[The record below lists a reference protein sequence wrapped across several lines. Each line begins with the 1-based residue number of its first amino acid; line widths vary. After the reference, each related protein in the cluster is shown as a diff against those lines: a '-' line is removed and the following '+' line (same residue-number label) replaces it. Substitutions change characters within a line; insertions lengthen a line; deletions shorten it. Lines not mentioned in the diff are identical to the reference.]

1 MTSAASQ
8 QPQIT
13 ATTPSA
19 SSAPSYASAAGASK
33 KPTATTPLIAAGSH
47 PPVVVGSSA
56 PASQNGGKSAAPP
69 VNGRPNI
76 TPAIPSVAG
85 PPAIARSTL
94 NGAAGEHAQKSSVTI
109 TGNGGPVAGGS
120 KSIPQFGFVESPA
133 VSHSTP
139 HTGGAAPIAIPGGGN
154 PRVMSPA
161 HSPSPIPQM
170 PLQSGGQR
178 APSSTQAAVT
188 FGSFPGDGDR
198 HMKQHSVSHTPNMG
212 PSPHVR
218 RDSQP
223 SAHNEQVGHGAQ
235 NHPRGGGYNN
245 RGRGGSFNNQYN
257 PNMGG
262 YPPTNRYNNAGPSTR
277 GGMPPYQGRGG
288 MPQYSPQPPRASP
301 AQTPAMPH
309 LGGTPTMQPAAL
321 ATGQPYYAAPG
332 MNMYQVKPPFIHH
345 SNPPFK
351 QGKKNK
357 GMKNGEKQPRPR
369 DTWEQKE
376 WQRQQA
382 VPNELTNRMRR
393 NSKRWDAAPEQG
405 HGRNNGGP
413 PMRDFPDGPHGQ
425 YGYASGGPA
434 VLPRPNQDGFSA
446 PYAYHPNGVSS
457 FFRADATGHID
468 LSPAS
473 GNFEQLLTEQHK
485 QMNGPYGVVPPQMDG
500 YRQGMMM
507 PGYAYPQPGM
517 PYMGQ
522 PQPAAGAYHQPFTPA
537 AYNQGQPAAQSMSR
551 NASQVSDRPTS
562 STGPSQAPVI
572 ASTPQ
577 QRTTQPAA
585 SGPPAIVSS
594 STFSFPKKS
603 TIVIKTQDGKVVDF
617 SSAANKVPASPSA
630 ITQQSK
636 TPPVV
641 APTPT
646 PPPKSSTPSHTRT
659 ESSAPAKTAEQ
670 LREEFKL
677 KVRQTTEAQDDAAAK
692 AAADK
697 AAADKAVEEKAAEV
711 KAAEEA
717 KTKEQER
724 LAAEKK
730 AAEAKAAEEAKT
742 KADADAKAK
751 ADAEAADKAAKET
764 GETEEDEMERMIRE
778 MEEEDARREKEQ
790 EIISQRKA
798 AEAAERKKR
807 EEADKAISA
816 AENDKKLREQE
827 REMERL
833 EEEREK
839 KREEAEAKIAAGK
852 GESVAELLSKKMDKL
867 DISDKKDEKAAEAP
881 AKAGAAEKRGKPL
894 PLNLSPLNTSAV
906 EAPQPSAA
914 LQSLR
919 SSRFLSGVK
928 YDIYPAGIASPNPSL
943 NKAVSDK
950 GKMFKY
956 DAGFLLQFQRVF
968 TEVPSLEFTEKVK
981 SLIGDTDGSRSAS
994 ARTPGASGRQNSRP
1008 AGGAAGFPSQG
1019 AMGQFASK
1027 ALPPGTTSE
1036 QRFAMASGS
1045 MARPAISGMAFG
1057 RTNTFPGPMG
1067 SRTPSS
1073 TNAAGIPNSPR
1084 GGSRRGGGGS
1094 KRAEFGGKSD
1104 AQAAKTMPLTAG
1116 MDLKPITTSSTGWKP
1131 TSLKGGPTPQPG
1143 AAHLDPELVQR
1154 KVKAALNKMTPEK
1167 FDKIADS
1174 ILVIASQS
1182 KNEQDGRTLRQVI
1195 QLTFE
1200 KATDEAHWASM
1211 YAKFCKRMLE
1221 TMSHEIRDENIL
1233 DKNGNVVSG
1242 GALFRKYLLNRCQ
1255 EEFERGWKI
1264 DLPEAKDAKGQ
1275 EAVLLS
1281 DEYYVAAAAKRRGLG
1296 LVQFIGELFKLGMLT
1311 ERIMHECVRKLLEF
1325 EGMPDEA
1332 EIESLTKLL
1341 RTVGATLDSSEK
1353 GPAMMDAYF
1362 QRIDSIVNLPD
1373 LPSRLRFMLMDIID
1387 LRRVRWASKDG
1398 NKGPKTLEEVRA
1410 EAEAQA
1416 AQKAL
1421 ESQRSNQRGGPGG
1434 RAPSGR
1440 GDNRGGYSTFSQPPP
1455 NQVQMDDLRR
1465 LKNTGSRSSSQNMG
1479 FGPTS
1484 MFASRSGSG
1493 RRGLGPGGAFGRA
1506 GEDSGASS
1514 RTGTP
1519 PVRDSTAHTN
1529 AFALLADTGE
1539 NPASPPSTSASPALS
1554 KAALANASEKKE

>member
-1 MTSAASQ
+1 
-8 QPQIT
+8 
-13 ATTPSA
+13 
-19 SSAPSYASAAGASK
+19 
-33 KPTATTPLIAAGSH
+33 
-47 PPVVVGSSA
+47 
-56 PASQNGGKSAAPP
+56 
-69 VNGRPNI
+69 
-76 TPAIPSVAG
+76 
-85 PPAIARSTL
+85 
-94 NGAAGEHAQKSSVTI
+94 
-109 TGNGGPVAGGS
+109 
-120 KSIPQFGFVESPA
+120 
-133 VSHSTP
+133 
-139 HTGGAAPIAIPGGGN
+139 
-154 PRVMSPA
+154 
-161 HSPSPIPQM
+161 
-170 PLQSGGQR
+170 
-178 APSSTQAAVT
+178 
-188 FGSFPGDGDR
+188 
-198 HMKQHSVSHTPNMG
+198 MKQHSVSHTPNMG

-218 RDSQP
+218 RDSQA

-235 NHPRGGGYNN
+235 NHGRGGYQSN
-245 RGRGGSFNNQYN
+245 RGRGGFNNQYN
-257 PNMGG
+257 NPSQMG
-262 YPPTNRYNNAGPSTR
+262 YPPANRYNNPGPSTR

-301 AQTPAMPH
+301 AQAPAMPH

-321 ATGQPYYAAPG
+321 ATGQPYYAPG
-332 MNMYQVKPPFIHH
+332 MNMYTHQVKPPFIHQN
-345 SNPPFK
+345 NPPFK

-357 GMKNGEKQPRPR
+357 GMKNGEKQPRQR
-369 DTWEQKE
+369 EAWDQRE
-376 WQRQQA
+376 WQRQP

-393 NSKRWDAAPEQG
+393 NSKRWDAGPEQQN
-405 HGRNNGGP
+405 HGRNNGGLP
-413 PMRDFPDGPHGQ
+413 LREFPDGPQGS

-434 VLPRPNQDGFSA
+434 VMTRPDQDGFPS
-446 PYAYHPNGVSS
+446 PYALHPGGVP
-457 FFRADATGHID
+457 FLRTDAMGRID

-473 GNFEQLLTEQHK
+473 GNFEQLLTEQQK
-485 QMNGPYGVVPPQMDG
+485 QMNNPYGVVPPQMDG

-522 PQPAAGAYHQPFTPA
+522 PQPTAAPYHQTFAPA
-537 AYNQGQPAAQSMSR
+537 SYNQGQPVAQSMSR

-562 STGPSQAPVI
+562 STGQSQAPVI
-572 ASTPQ
+572 AATPQ
-577 QRTTQPAA
+577 QRATQPAA
-585 SGPPAIVSS
+585 SGAPAIVSS
-594 STFSFPKKS
+594 STFSLPKK
-603 TIVIKTQDGKVVDF
+603 TAVVIKTLDGKVLDF
-617 SSAANKVPASPSA
+617 NKVPASPSP
-630 ITQQSK
+630 ISQQSN
-636 TPPVV
+636 TPPFV

-659 ESSAPAKTAEQ
+659 ESAAPAKTAEQ
-670 LREEFKL
+670 LREEFKQ

-697 AAADKAVEEKAAEV
+697 AAADKAAEEKAA
-711 KAAEEA
+711 AED
-717 KTKEQER
+717 KTKEEQR
-724 LAAEKK
+724 LAAEKQ
-730 AAEAKAAEEAKT
+730 AAEAKAAEEAKV

-751 ADAEAADKAAKET
+751 ADAEAADKATKDKAAKDVAEKVDD
-764 GETEEDEMERMIRE
+764 EDETERMIRE

-790 EIISQRKA
+790 EAITQRKA
-798 AEAAERKKR
+798 AEAAERKKK
-807 EEADKAISA
+807 EDAEKLVSA
-816 AENDKKLREQE
+816 AENDRKLREQE

-839 KREEAEAKIAAGK
+839 KREEAEAKAASGK
-852 GESVAELLSKKMDKL
+852 GESVADLLAKKMDKL
-867 DISDKKDEKAAEAP
+867 DISDKKDEKPAEAP
-881 AKAGAAEKRGKPL
+881 AKAGAAEKRSKPL

-914 LQSLR
+914 MQSLR
-919 SSRFLSGVK
+919 SARFLNGIK
-928 YDIYPAGIASPNPSL
+928 YDIYPAGIASPNPAL

-956 DAGFLLQFQRVF
+956 DAQFLMQFQGVF
-968 TEVPSLEFTEKVK
+968 TEVPSVEFNDKVK
-981 SLIGDTDGSRSAS
+981 ALIGDSDGSRSAS
-994 ARTPGASGRQNSRP
+994 ARTPGAGSGRQNSRP
-1008 AGGAAGFPSQG
+1008 GGGAGGFPSQG

-1045 MARPAISGMAFG
+1045 MPRPAGMTGMAFA
-1057 RTNTFPGPMG
+1057 RTSTFPGPM

-1094 KRAEFGGKSD
+1094 KRAEFGGKSE

-1131 TSLKGGPTPQPG
+1131 TSLKASPAAAAQPG
-1143 AAHLDPELVQR
+1143 HMDPEMVQR

-1167 FDKIADS
+1167 FDKLADS

-1221 TMSHEIRDENIL
+1221 TMSHEIRDEGIH

-1264 DLPEAKDAKGQ
+1264 DLPQAKEGQ
-1275 EAVLLS
+1275 ANEAVLLS

-1362 QRIDSIVNLPD
+1362 QRIDSIVHLPD

-1410 EAEAQA
+1410 EVCLFPSPLSFCYGPVLTCHQAEAQA

-1421 ESQRSNQRGGPGG
+1421 ENSRSNQRGGPGG

-1465 LKNTGSRSSSQNMG
+1465 LKATGSRSSSQNTG

-1493 RRGLGPGGAFGRA
+1493 RRLGPGGAFGRA

-1519 PVRDSTAHTN
+1519 PTRDSVAHTN
-1529 AFALLADTGE
+1529 AFG
-1539 NPASPPSTSASPALS
+1539 
-1554 KAALANASEKKE
+1554 